1 MNEINK
7 RKLKTPVS
15 LTPLGLL
22 LAACGGG
29 GTTTSSTNITSNQTT
44 FSYSGAVV
52 KGPLSNSLVFLDY
65 NQDGKLSSG
74 EPTARTDITGNF
86 NLTGNSNS
94 ADIVAI
100 SDSFTIDQST
110 GV

>member
-1 MNEINK
+1 MILDKNLNYCLFNDVGGIRVDQKHIKNK
-7 RKLKTPVS
+7 RIFDKSFS

-29 GTTTSSTNITSNQTT
+29 GGGTATSSSTTNTTSNQTT

-65 NQDGKLSSG
+65 NKMVNSHLASQRQ
-74 EPTARTDITGNF
+74 E
-86 NLTGNSNS
+86 LT
-94 ADIVAI
+94 
-100 SDSFTIDQST
+100 
-110 GV
+110 